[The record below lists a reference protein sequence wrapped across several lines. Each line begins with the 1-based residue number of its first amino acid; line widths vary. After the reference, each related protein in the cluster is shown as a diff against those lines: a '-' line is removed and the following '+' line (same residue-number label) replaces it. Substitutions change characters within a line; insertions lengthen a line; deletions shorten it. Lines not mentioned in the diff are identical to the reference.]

1 MFSEYLLY
9 AGETLEV
16 ETILAILHLDFGAR
30 REGGESSG
38 FCQRRGLGRAET
50 SGLNPGPPPGN
61 VFTHAAGPQVSDM
74 GNPWA
79 KNEE

>member
-30 REGGESSG
+30 REGGGSSG
-38 FCQRRGLGRAET
+38 FRQRRGLGRAET
-50 SGLNPGPPPGN
+50 SGLNPGPPGN
-61 VFTHAAGPQVSDM
+61 VFTHAAGPQVSDE

-79 KNEE
+79 KTEE